1 MDLNAS
7 PLPDEDDQ
15 TYEEP
20 VDIDFGQDEDHIES
34 AVEIMRRVNKTPSC
48 WKFYHVHAS
57 V

>member
-7 PLPDEDDQ
+7 PLPEEDDQ

-20 VDIDFGQDEDHIES
+20 VDVDFGQDEDHIES
-34 AVEIMRRVNKTPSC
+34 AVEIMRRVNKITFSR
-48 WKFYHVHAS
+48 KLYHAHAS